1 MGICSRQGQRGE
13 VRRGFPRNGHL
24 GQERMRRCQAKAGG
38 CRAEHGSR
46 KGNSMCDVLQKKGAW
61 NEGRCKDAG
70 VPRGGQDMKGRLV
83 GKDRDG

>member
-1 MGICSRQGQRGE
+1 
-13 VRRGFPRNGHL
+13 
-24 GQERMRRCQAKAGG
+24 
-38 CRAEHGSR
+38 
-46 KGNSMCDVLQKKGAW
+46 MCDVLQKKGAW